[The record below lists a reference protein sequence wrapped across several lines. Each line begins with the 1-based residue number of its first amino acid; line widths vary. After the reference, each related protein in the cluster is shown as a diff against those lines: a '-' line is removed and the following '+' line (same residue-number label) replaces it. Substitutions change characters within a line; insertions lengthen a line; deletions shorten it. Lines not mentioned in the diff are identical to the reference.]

1 MVEDRPGPSPGRTST
16 RSNTERILRRLEHA
30 PFEFA
35 ANTGGQ
41 AAKLEDRPGPSPG
54 RTSTF
59 EVLEY
64 KKRFTEINIAANT
77 GGQAAIQKPI
87 RLVWLAFTCLKKS
100 CVSGSDLSLA

>member
-16 RSNTERILRRLEHA
+16 RSITERNFRREA

-41 AAKLEDRPGPSPG
+41 AAKLEDWPGPSPG

-59 EVLEY
+59 RGTLEY
-64 KKRFTEINIAANT
+64 KKRIIENNIAANT